1 MSEGKPGEKS
11 NLGSRWWAKNL
22 DDVDREVARL
32 ATICKVR
39 LLDPGVVERVLHNDE
54 SVCGTKN
61 KIAFDKLRQALMMHY
76 HVRDKAVGAL
86 GEAATREVIEEIV
99 ANIRKR
105 LGTGLGGDASS

>member
-1 MSEGKPGEKS
+1 MSESKPEKKS
-11 NLGSRWWAKNL
+11 DLGTRWWARNL

-39 LLDPGVVERVLHNDE
+39 LLDAGVIERVLHGDE
-54 SVCGTKN
+54 TVCGTKN
-61 KIAFDKLRQALMMHY
+61 KPAFDKLRQALMMHY
-76 HVRDKAVGAL
+76 HVRDKAVGAM

-105 LGTGLGGDASS
+105 LGTGLGGDASR